1 MILYIS
7 DFDLSGSGYMRI
19 GTNLCNELVLNHDM
33 GVIALG
39 MGYDGR
45 EHHWPFSI
53 TPCSHLQQIPSMVSQ
68 IRGYGAPVEAIVVAL
83 DIPLQEA
90 LLKSLKKTPEDP
102 PYIGIFP
109 LEAGPLCMNWA
120 MELMKMD
127 ARLVMSEFGQKE
139 LGVAGVQSEFIPIGI
154 NDPEGWRPP
163 TAEERAQIR
172 QGLGWDDDAFIIL
185 TVADNQERKNLAGA
199 MEIFADF
206 AVEVL
211 ERNPMGF
218 VTKKRDKRKTQWHLV
233 TRVDSPVGWKLDDL
247 AMRLGVMDKVATY
260 NRGVPEKSLWA
271 MFAGADCFLL
281 TSKAEGLAVPVME
294 AMAVRLPVVA
304 TDAAAM
310 AEHLADRRGLLLD
323 WEYEYTDP
331 FGNGDRTMASIADG
345 VDKLTLLAE
354 FGPEGIDLGAAQEY
368 VLERTWEK
376 AGAILA
382 ETIKRIAKGRIAN
395 NGGQEETPQPEVQET
410 VGAITAIP
418 A

>member
-1 MILYIS
+1 
-7 DFDLSGSGYMRI
+7 
-19 GTNLCNELVLNHDM
+19 M
-33 GVIALG
+33 GVIAIG

-53 TPCSHLQQIPSMVSQ
+53 TPCSHLQQVPSMVNQ

-83 DIPLQEA
+83 DVPLQEA
-90 LLKSLKKTPEDP
+90 LIKSVKQKPDDP

-109 LEAGPLCMNWA
+109 LEAGPLCLPWA

-127 ARLVMSEFGQKE
+127 ARLVMSRFGQKE
-139 LGVAGVQSEFIPIGI
+139 LKIAGVESEFIPIGI
-154 NDPEGWRPP
+154 NDPANWRPP
-163 TAEERAQIR
+163 TPEERQQIR
-172 QGLGWDDDAFIIL
+172 EGLGWEDDAFIIL

-211 ERNPMGF
+211 DRNAMGL
-218 VTKKRDKRKTQWHLV
+218 VTEKRDKRKTQWHLV
-233 TRVDSPVGWKLDDL
+233 TRVNSPVGWKLDDL

-260 NRGVPEKSLWA
+260 NRGVPENSLWA

-281 TSKAEGLAVPVME
+281 ASKAEGLAVPVME
-294 AMAVRLPVVA
+294 AMAVKLPVIA

-310 AEHLADRRGLLLD
+310 REHLSDKRGLLIED
-323 WEYEYTDP
+323 EYYYTDP
-331 FGNGDRTMASIADG
+331 FGNGDRCMASITDG

-354 FGPEGIDLGAAQEY
+354 FGPDGIDLDAAYEY
-368 VLERTWEK
+368 VLDRTWEK
-376 AGAILA
+376 AGDILA
-382 ETIKRIAKGRIAN
+382 ETIQKVRRSER
-395 NGGQEETPQPEVQET
+395 QEATPDQTIQET
-410 VGAITAIP
+410 VGATAPVP

>member
-1 MILYIS
+1 
-7 DFDLSGSGYMRI
+7 MRI
-19 GTNLCNELVLNHDM
+19 GTNLCNELVTRHEM
-33 GVIALG
+33 GVIAIG

-53 TPCSHLQQIPSMVSQ
+53 TPCSHLQQVPSMVNQ

-90 LLKSLKKTPEDP
+90 LIKSVKQKPDDP
-102 PYIGIFP
+102 PYVGIFP
-109 LEAGPLCMNWA
+109 LEAGPLCLPWA

-127 ARLVMSEFGQKE
+127 ARLVMSRFGQEALKI
-139 LGVAGVQSEFIPIGI
+139 AGVESEFIPIGI
-154 NDPEGWRPP
+154 NDPANWRPP
-163 TAEERAQIR
+163 TPEERQQIR
-172 QGLGWDDDAFIIL
+172 EGLGWEDDAFIIL

-211 ERNPMGF
+211 DRNAMGL
-218 VTKKRDKRKTQWHLV
+218 VTEKRDKRKTQWHLV
-233 TRVDSPVGWKLDDL
+233 TRVNSPVGWKLDDL

-260 NRGVPEKSLWA
+260 NRGVPENSLWA

-281 TSKAEGLAVPVME
+281 ASKAEGLAVPVME
-294 AMAVRLPVVA
+294 AMAVKLPVVA

-310 AEHLADRRGLLLD
+310 AEHLNDKRGLLIED
-323 WEYEYTDP
+323 EYYYTDP
-331 FGNGDRTMASIADG
+331 FGNGDRYMASIADG

-354 FGPEGIDLGAAQEY
+354 FGSDGLDLDGAYEY
-368 VLERTWEK
+368 VLDRTWEK
-376 AGAILA
+376 AGNVLA
-382 ETIKRIAKGRIAN
+382 QTIQKVRRSER
-395 NGGQEETPQPEVQET
+395 QEATPDQTIQET
-410 VGAITAIP
+410 VGATAPIP